1 MSALKLA
8 TCAFLVL
15 ASLLRNP
22 RSREGF
28 LFVCSVYAWRIF
40 KDLEGNLGD
49 QDRLTTEDGGKLT
62 YETGSRAE
70 VREVTGDTSEG

>member
-28 LFVCSVYAWRIF
+28 CLFVLF
-40 KDLEGNLGD
+40 MLGEYL
-49 QDRLTTEDGGKLT
+49 RTEK
-62 YETGSRAE
+62 EI
-70 VREVTGDTSEG
+70 